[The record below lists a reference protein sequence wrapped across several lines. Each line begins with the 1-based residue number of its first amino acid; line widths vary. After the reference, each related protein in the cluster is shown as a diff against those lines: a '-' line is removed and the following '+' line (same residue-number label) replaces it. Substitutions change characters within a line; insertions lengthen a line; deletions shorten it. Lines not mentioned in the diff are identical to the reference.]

1 MYKSYKRKYLDMIQ
15 QVVMKKDAKLHSMV
29 KDNLELPSLMSL
41 EDSSFK
47 EELFQKMGE
56 TKMSKNDL
64 IMQINKHKF
73 IKFVS
78 NFTFFCLLYHF
89 NNPNL
94 RVGEEP
100 ARR

>member
-15 QVVMKKDAKLHSMV
+15 QVVMKKDAKQHSMV

-41 EDSSFK
+41 EDSNFK

-56 TKMSKNDL
+56 AKMSKNDIL
-64 IMQINKHKF
+64 IQINKHKF

-78 NFTFFCLLYHF
+78 NLSAASYVCF
-89 NNPNL
+89 
-94 RVGEEP
+94 
-100 ARR
+100 

>member
-29 KDNLELPSLMSL
+29 KDNLELPSITLMSL
-41 EDSSFK
+41 EDSNFK

-64 IMQINKHKF
+64 IIQINKHKF
-73 IKFVS
+73 IQFVS
-78 NFTFFCLLYHF
+78 NFTFLLF
-89 NNPNL
+89 VLPF
-94 RVGEEP
+94 
-100 ARR
+100 